1 MTHSDQTLQDG
12 LDALGRADFPAA
24 IEILAGVA
32 SHDPSNAAAWR
43 ALGICYLEIREPKIA
58 LEALERS
65 LQAEPED
72 ADTHYVLGSA
82 CGTLGDLERAAACY
96 RRALEFNPQ
105 HAKAEEF
112 LIRTEALLESRDH
125 YRRGLKLLY
134 AAEPSREDLNQAV
147 RELVQSAAIF
157 EDSPARESL
166 ADCAQKLLA
175 VRQEEP
181 VSVET
186 TSGTATWRRA
196 CERGFQCTL
205 RSNWLGLA
213 RLTRTLWL
221 TGSQTPSFITL
232 SGSAWFLWAKSE
244 TPSARGFAS
253 SNSIPRMTSPASAEC
268 RANRALSSVQ
278 RRRQGEQVG
287 SGVQ

>member
-1 MTHSDQTLQDG
+1 MIDSDQRLQDG
-12 LDALGRADFPAA
+12 LEALARADFPVA
-24 IEILAGVA
+24 IEILAKVA
-32 SHDPSNAAAWR
+32 ADDPANGAAWR
-43 ALGICYLEIREPKIA
+43 ALGICYLEIREPKTA

-96 RRALEFNPQ
+96 RRALEINPD

-134 AAEPSREDLNQAV
+134 AAEPSREDLNQAL

-157 EDSPARESL
+157 EESPARESL

-175 VRQEEP
+175 MRREERAAQP
-181 VSVET
+181 GPGDS
-186 TSGTATWRRA
+186 AWARA
-196 CERGFQCTL
+196 CESGFQCTL
-205 RSNWLGLA
+205 RSNWIGARAAYEDALAYRAFDAFVHHALGFSFLSLGEPA
-213 RLTRTLWL
+213 DAVRAWL
-221 TGSQTPSFITL
+221 RVLELDPSYDF
-232 SGSAWFLWAKSE
+232 SCFG
-244 TPSARGFAS
+244 R
-253 SNSIPRMTSPASAEC
+253 
-268 RANRALSSVQ
+268 
-278 RRRQGEQVG
+278 VG
-287 SGVQ
+287 GT